1 MEYPLCD
8 RTVTRYR
15 KTPEGIERTLL
26 EGCYYEWLLGS
37 RQDVAGVR
45 NDRRFLLVIPA
56 GRGEVQVGDRV
67 IEGIG
72 PKEVDWNRSVP
83 AAVEGLGQVAYV
95 RPYYLNGRLCHT
107 EAGRK

>member
-37 RQDVAGVR
+37 RQDVAGVALK
-45 NDRRFLLVIPA
+45 NTL
-56 GRGEVQVGDRV
+56 
-67 IEGIG
+67 
-72 PKEVDWNRSVP
+72 K
-83 AAVEGLGQVAYV
+83 AAVLKDIAIGA
-95 RPYYLNGRLCHT
+95 
-107 EAGRK
+107 